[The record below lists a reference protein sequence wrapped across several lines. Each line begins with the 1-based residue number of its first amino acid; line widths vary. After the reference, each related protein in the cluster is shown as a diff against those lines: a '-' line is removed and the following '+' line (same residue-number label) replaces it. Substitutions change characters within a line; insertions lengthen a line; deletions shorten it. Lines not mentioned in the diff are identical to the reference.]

1 MATLKGGY
9 HTKDG
14 AKVPS
19 VTTILSRFKD
29 SGGLIHWAWNLGKE
43 GRDYREVRDNAAS
56 AGTIAHELVEQ
67 WVQTGLP
74 LHALTL
80 PEAPQELIDKA
91 SKAFGAFLEWADQ
104 TQLKITHTEMP
115 LVSEKY
121 RFGGTFDAILV
132 KGKRAMGDWKTS
144 NSIYGEYL
152 AQIAAYAILW
162 EENFPDQPID
172 GGYHLLRFDK
182 EYGDFHAHWWAELEA
197 GKRYFLAVLAAY
209 KEDKELKAR
218 AK

>member
-1 MATLKGGY
+1 VATLKGGY

-14 AKVPS
+14 TKVPS

-29 SGGLIHWAWNLGKE
+29 SGGLIHWAWDIGRQGK
-43 GRDYREVRDNAAS
+43 DYREERDKAAD
-56 AGTIAHELVEQ
+56 AGTLAHEMVEQ
-67 WVQTGLP
+67 WVKHGPGSPILP
-74 LHALTL
+74 D
-80 PEAPQELIDKA
+80 APQDVVDKA
-91 SKAFGAFLEWADQ
+91 MKSFGAFLEWADQ

-172 GGYHLLRFDK
+172 GGFHLLRFDK